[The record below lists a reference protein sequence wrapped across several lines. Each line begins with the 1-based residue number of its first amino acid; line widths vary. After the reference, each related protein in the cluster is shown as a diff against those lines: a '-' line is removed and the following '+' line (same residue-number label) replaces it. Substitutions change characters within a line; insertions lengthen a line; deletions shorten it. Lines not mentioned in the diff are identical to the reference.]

1 VLTGLKP
8 AQRQLDLLSD
18 PSLKTKLQLPGD
30 LEKSSMATDEIEL
43 WRERHSASDKL
54 LYGRKVKPESFVS
67 ITPQRIDRTG

>member
-1 VLTGLKP
+1 MCREIAARAMPDLINPCPSVLTGLKP

-43 WRERHSASDKL
+43 WRE
-54 LYGRKVKPESFVS
+54 
-67 ITPQRIDRTG
+67 